1 MSDYEDDFQG
11 NDDEDDNASSSQASF
26 VDNDDEDD
34 NDATTSQSSEAETT
48 AMSVAEDND
57 DDQQSIFLDQEDN
70 DLDNDDED
78 EDDMDESYLQK
89 FEKDIKKNY
98 VNDYHP
104 ECLLQNYDEV
114 AKLCVVTR
122 DQNNIIN
129 DSLHK
134 TLPFLTKYER
144 ARVLGQRAKQI
155 ESGAIPF
162 IDVEPN
168 IIEAHII
175 AEMEL
180 KAKKLPFVIR
190 RPIPGGAFE
199 YWKLADLELISY

>member
-1 MSDYEDDFQG
+1 MSDYEDEFH
-11 NDDEDDNASSSQASF
+11 DEDASSQASSF
-26 VDNDDEDD
+26 VDNDEDD
-34 NDATTSQSSEAETT
+34 DDGDELTSQSSADTGNNLSGE
-48 AMSVAEDND
+48 EDLND
-57 DDQQSIFLDQEDN
+57 DDQQSNFMEQDQDGNEFLDE
-70 DLDNDDED
+70 DDED
-78 EDDMDESYLQK
+78 MDDDESYLQK

-114 AKLCVVTR
+114 AKLCFVTR
-122 DQNNIIN
+122 DNNNIIN
-129 DSLHK
+129 DPLHK

-162 IDVEPN
+162 IELDPN

-180 KAKKLPFVIR
+180 KAKKLPFIIR

-199 YWKLADLELISY
+199 YWKLIDLELISY

>member
-1 MSDYEDDFQG
+1 MSDYEDEFQ
-11 NDDEDDNASSSQASF
+11 EDDASSQASSF
-26 VDNDDEDD
+26 VDNDEDEDD
-34 NDATTSQSSEAETT
+34 RDELTSQSSANTGNNLSGDED
-48 AMSVAEDND
+48 DND
-57 DDQQSIFLDQEDN
+57 DDQQSNFMDQDADGTN
-70 DLDNDDED
+70 SVDDDDE
-78 EDDMDESYLQK
+78 DMDESYLQK
-89 FEKDIKKNY
+89 FEKDMKKNY

-114 AKLCVVTR
+114 AKLCLVTR
-122 DQNNIIN
+122 DSNNIIN
-129 DSLHK
+129 DPLHK

-144 ARVLGQRAKQI
+144 ARILGQRAKQI

-168 IIEAHII
+168 IIEAHLI

-180 KAKKLPFVIR
+180 KAKKLPFIIR

-199 YWKLADLELISY
+199 YWKLVDLELISYY